1 MMRKYG
7 WPAIIVAVWLAGI
20 ALSRPPKGE
29 RPGTAPN
36 DAGGGGTTGSH
47 EETASSPGDATSA
60 GVTRTTG
67 GARESG
73 GTTSVGGTATTGGS
87 TASGGS
93 SSGGGGAVRSSGDAA
108 VYVRTLPSCVGLDA
122 TCGPLDESCCTTLP
136 VPGGTFY
143 RGYDGVDFTDTN
155 YPATVA
161 GFYLD
166 KYEVTVGRFRTFVEA
181 GMGTRSN
188 PPASGTGAHPWI
200 AGSGWDSRWNAT
212 LPRDTA
218 GLKAAMRCPAIAYQT
233 WTDTAGSNETMPQNC
248 LDWYTAFAFCAWDG
262 GRLPTEAEWNYA
274 ASGGS
279 EHRYY
284 PWSNPPSSTTIDDSY
299 AVYCSGY
306 CSIQNVGS
314 RSPKGDG
321 KWGQTD
327 LAGNLWEWTLD
338 RYVSPFLMPCNNC
351 ADLTVG
357 GNQVA
362 RGGLGGGTSDIRSA
376 FRGAAIPA
384 DIRGNV
390 GVRCARASW

>member
-1 MMRKYG
+1 MIRKWR
-7 WPAIIVAVWLAGI
+7 WPAIIVALWLAGL
-20 ALSRPPKGE
+20 ALSRKPTGQ
-29 RPGTAPN
+29 RQGGATN
-36 DAGGGGTTGSH
+36 DASAAGTTGSVV
-47 EETASSPGDATSA
+47 A
-60 GVTRTTG
+60 TTG
-67 GARESG
+67 SPDGP
-73 GTTSVGGTATTGGS
+73 TTAGGTATTGGTTATDGPIS
-87 TASGGS
+87 AGGTTTTGGTTASGGH
-93 SSGGGGAVRSSGDAA
+93 SSGSGGTRSSGDAA
-108 VYVRTLPSCVGLDA
+108 TYARTLPSCVGLDA
-122 TCGPLDESCCTTLP
+122 TCGPLNESCCTTLP

-143 RGYDGVDFTDTN
+143 RGYDAVDFTDTN
-155 YPATVA
+155 YPATVN
-161 GFYLD
+161 GFYFD
-166 KYEVTVGRFRTFVEA
+166 KFEVTVGRFRTFVDA
-181 GMGTRSN
+181 GMGTRAS
-188 PPASGTGAHPWI
+188 PPSAGAGAHPWI

-279 EHRYY
+279 EHRHY
-284 PWSNPPSSTTIDDSY
+284 PWSNPPSSTAIDDSY
-299 AVYCSGY
+299 AVYCAAGY
-306 CSIQNVGS
+306 CSLQNVGS

-338 RYVSPFLMPCNNC
+338 RYASPFPSPCNNC

-362 RGGLGGGTSDIRSA
+362 RGGLGGGALDIRSA
-376 FRGAAIPA
+376 FRGAAIPP

-390 GVRCARASW
+390 GVRCARASL